1 MAFVYIPRTYLSVA
15 LRTDAPPRKAFGPEN
30 CIGSDVMIF
39 PKFNCNSTS
48 CTPAASIQKARSTGP
63 RERYAALSPANLK
76 QTSTHLL
83 QKIKQTTY
91 LRPNLCRENHWQKTL
106 TGFGNQLFKRI
117 PYEEW
122 GLKSIPPLSA
132 RRASEDIEGEEET
145 EVIYPLSIIKPGRV
159 FDVLQKIA
167 TERQALHRKWMW
179 GSIISMPVTLPFA
192 LIPM

>member
-1 MAFVYIPRTYLSVA
+1 MRLFLLPISNKRALIYCKRLNKQLTSDQTYVEKI
-15 LRTDAPPRKAFGPEN
+15 T
-30 CIGSDVMIF
+30 
-39 PKFNCNSTS
+39 
-48 CTPAASIQKARSTGP
+48 AR
-63 RERYAALSPANLK
+63 A
-76 QTSTHLL
+76 
-83 QKIKQTTY
+83 TTAWVKW
-91 LRPNLCRENHWQKTL
+91 EGAESGWQKTL

-145 EVIYPLSIIKPGRV
+145 EVIYPSSIIKPGRV
-159 FDVLQKIA
+159 FDVLWKIA